1 VPLALLPEAR
11 VVLRAGR
18 HGIRDARAGCS
29 WLLDRVRSSVAAAV
43 GVDLVARAACD
54 WRRCQRRPRV
64 SEVLDGRDNRP
75 AVQCSVSRRQE
86 EKWR

>member
-1 VPLALLPEAR
+1 MPLALLPEAP

-18 HGIRDARAGCS
+18 HDVRDARSGCLR
-29 WLLDRVRSSVAAAV
+29 LLDRVCSSVVAAT
-43 GVDLVARAACD
+43 GVDLTARAACG
-54 WRRCQRRPRV
+54 WRRCQRRPRG